1 MMIILGLQRG
11 KLRFSYVRGL
21 SKATQPPGASLETP
35 PLRWLPGPM
44 CALGFRVLKGVV
56 VSGS

>member
-11 KLRFSYVRGL
+11 KLRFSYVRG
-21 SKATQPPGASLETP
+21 SSTATQLHGACLEP
-35 PLRWLPGPM
+35 SPLRWLPGPM

-56 VSGS
+56 VTGS